1 MEGSTYRNIY
11 TNRYHD
17 TTKRFQ
23 GFVKLFMVW
32 KGSVI
37 KLIWHDLLV
46 FIVGY
51 FTVSLLY
58 QHVFLYHE
66 AVAQYFEMICIYC
79 EKYINLY
86 FQIQQQYI
94 IIFVIYIYQGL
105 CYDQNSFDI
114 FNWILCYSSGEQ
126 ILGPIYESS
135 MAGSHCLQIG
145 QQYSWNS
152 KYNIHE
158 TCQFCIGQQHKVGRY
173 SGTCKST
180 VEYLFMLNLVL

>member
-79 EKYINLY
+79 EKYIHLY
-86 FQIQQQYI
+86 FQTYYG
-94 IIFVIYIYQGL
+94 FGSSTYLYSLFIYIRGSVMIRTLLIFLIGFYVTQVVSR
-105 CYDQNSFDI
+105 YWDQFMSLPWPDRIAFKLVSNIPGTVSMI
-114 FNWILCYSSGEQ
+114 FMKLVNFALVS
-126 ILGPIYESS
+126 
-135 MAGSHCLQIG
+135 
-145 QQYSWNS
+145 
-152 KYNIHE
+152 NI
-158 TCQFCIGQQHKVGRY
+158 K
-173 SGTCKST
+173 
-180 VEYLFMLNLVL
+180 

>member
-1 MEGSTYRNIY
+1 MLTFDSKEISFSLITCLSILHCKKCISTLSNIVSTNFVTAMEGSTYRNIY

-79 EKYINLY
+79 EKYTYTFIFSNLVV
-86 FQIQQQYI
+86 IHNYI
-94 IIFVIYIYQGL
+94 RYLY
-105 CYDQNSFDI
+105 
-114 FNWILCYSSGEQ
+114 
-126 ILGPIYESS
+126 ILG
-135 MAGSHCLQIG
+135 AL
-145 QQYSWNS
+145 
-152 KYNIHE
+152 
-158 TCQFCIGQQHKVGRY
+158 
-173 SGTCKST
+173 
-180 VEYLFMLNLVL
+180 L